1 MKRNSFFILFLF
13 TVATAFS
20 QQYFDTVQLRKSVEF
35 MSADDKMGRLPG
47 SDGSQVVS
55 EYILAEFKN
64 AGLVPLCSNGYQ
76 HFSYIKGWQNTDSC
90 AAWLDD
96 KELVPYLDF
105 APVNYFHTCKAG
117 LEAEVVFV
125 GNGEGVNWKQC
136 TGKWVLLLEDENIH
150 RTTASHMAIIQG
162 AGGIIVIDTTDSLQY
177 EYSNVLRIST
187 KKSTTLGPVV
197 KISPAVADSLL
208 AKKNLSLSKILAHDS
223 KEYCIPLGVKFKAY
237 TTFAPNEVMAK
248 NVVAVLEGSDPG
260 LKNEFIVV
268 GGHYDHVGFTERIS
282 KKTGKMRTY
291 IYNGA
296 DDNASGTTAVV
307 ELAKKYASQAV
318 RPKRSIV
325 FVAFDAEE
333 EGLIGSAKFFN
344 ECLPFDTSQ
353 VKAMVN
359 LDMVGRYDENKGL
372 KIIGANTSKEGE
384 DLLED
389 ITANCGL
396 KVNMPMKSLF
406 FASSDHANFYRY
418 GIPVFFFNTETHKD
432 YHRVSD
438 EVEKIDFASMRKII
452 LIVDKLIDDLANR
465 KKNLRFTKIK

>member
-1 MKRNSFFILFLF
+1 
-13 TVATAFS
+13 
-20 QQYFDTVQLRKSVEF
+20 
-35 MSADDKMGRLPG
+35 
-47 SDGSQVVS
+47 
-55 EYILAEFKN
+55 
-64 AGLVPLCSNGYQ
+64 
-76 HFSYIKGWQNTDSC
+76 
-90 AAWLDD
+90 
-96 KELVPYLDF
+96 
-105 APVNYFHTCKAG
+105 
-117 LEAEVVFV
+117 
-125 GNGEGVNWKQC
+125 
-136 TGKWVLLLEDENIH
+136 
-150 RTTASHMAIIQG
+150 
-162 AGGIIVIDTTDSLQY
+162 
-177 EYSNVLRIST
+177 
-187 KKSTTLGPVV
+187 
-197 KISPAVADSLL
+197 
-208 AKKNLSLSKILAHDS
+208 
-223 KEYCIPLGVKFKAY
+223 
-237 TTFAPNEVMAK
+237 
-248 NVVAVLEGSDPG
+248 
-260 LKNEFIVV
+260 
-268 GGHYDHVGFTERIS
+268 
-282 KKTGKMRTY
+282 MRTY

>member
-1 MKRNSFFILFLF
+1 MKKNNFFILFLF
-13 TVATAFS
+13 AVATAFP

-47 SDGSQVVS
+47 SDGSNVVA
-55 EYILAEFKN
+55 EYILTEFKN
-64 AGLVPLCSNGYQ
+64 AGLTPLCNSGYQ
-76 HFSYIKGWQNTDSC
+76 HFSYIKGWQNSDSC
-90 AAWLDD
+90 GAWLDGR
-96 KELVPYLDF
+96 ELVAYSDF
-105 APVNYFHTCKAG
+105 APVNYFHTRTAG
-117 LEAEVVFV
+117 LEAEVMFV
-125 GNGEGVNWKQC
+125 GNGQDVDWKKC
-136 TGKWVLLLEDENIH
+136 VGKWVMLVEDENI
-150 RTTASHMAIIQG
+150 RYTRLSHKAINQG
-162 AGGIIVIDTTDSLQY
+162 VGGIILIDTAGSPQY
-177 EYSNVLRIST
+177 EYSNVLGISV

-197 KISPAVADSLL
+197 KISQAVADSLL
-208 AKKNLSLSKILAHDS
+208 AKKNLSLSKILAQNN

-237 TTFAPNEVMAK
+237 TSFNPNKIMAK
-248 NVVAVLEGSDPG
+248 NVVAVLEGSDPK

-307 ELAKKYASQAV
+307 ELAKKYASQPL

-333 EGLIGSAKFFN
+333 EGLIGSAKFFD

-359 LDMVGRYDENKGL
+359 LDMVGRYDEEKGL

-384 DLLED
+384 DLLKD
-389 ITANCGL
+389 ITADCGL
-396 KVNMPMKSLF
+396 KVNMPKKSLF

-438 EVEKIDFASMRKII
+438 EVRKIDFAGMQKII
-452 LIVDKLIDDLANR
+452 LIADKLIDNLSNR
-465 KKNLRFTKIK
+465 KKSLRFTKIK